1 MTHLTEETLE
11 QTTIAWFENLGYE
24 IEHGLDIAFD
34 GSRPERDAKAN
45 YTDVVFGRHL
55 REVLERINS
64 DVPLKAIEE
73 ML

>member
-1 MTHLTEETLE
+1 MINELFLE
-11 QTTIAWFENLGYE
+11 QTTIAWFENLGYD

-45 YTDVVFGRHL
+45 YTDVVLGRRL
-55 REVLERINS
+55 REVLGRINS
-64 DVPLKAIEE
+64 DLPLKAIEE

>member
-1 MTHLTEETLE
+1 MINELFLE

-24 IEHGLDIAFD
+24 IEHGPDIAFD
-34 GSRPERDAKAN
+34 GSRPERNAEAN
-45 YTDVVFGRHL
+45 YTDVILGRCW
-55 REVLERINS
+55 REGLERINS

>member
-1 MTHLTEETLE
+1 MINELFLE
-11 QTTIAWFENLGYE
+11 QTTIAWFENLGYD
-24 IEHGLDIAFD
+24 IEHGLYIAFD

-45 YTDVVFGRHL
+45 YTDVVLGRRL

-64 DVPLKAIEE
+64 DLPLKAIEE